1 MTTTDIKPL
10 ISQPQV
16 ETPRSDYDPSKTVII
31 GILHRGEQRIPAEGS
46 LNLGKT
52 CVVWEVDEIGT
63 YHVSLDNLDI
73 DKTEGLFQEEAELLQ
88 FWTNHHGIQL
98 LEG

>member
-1 MTTTDIKPL
+1 MTTTDIKLKIAEPP
-10 ISQPQV
+10 I

-31 GILHRGEQRIPAEGS
+31 GTLHRGEQRITAEGS
-46 LNLGKT
+46 LNISKT

-73 DKTEGLFQEEAELLQ
+73 DKTEGLFQEETELLQ
-88 FWTNHHGIQL
+88 FWTKHHGMGL